1 MLFKVFGIRPVNF
14 TDSSSGNQIT
24 GTTLYL
30 GSRNEYVTGME
41 TSKVFVKNS
50 IDCSKFRVNDV
61 INVSFNQYG
70 KIDSIEKATQEL

>member
-14 TDSSSGNQIT
+14 TDSSSGNLIT

-30 GSRNEYVTGME
+30 GCKNDYVTGME

-50 IDCSKFRVNDV
+50 IDCSKLKVNDMV
-61 INVSFNQYG
+61 NINYNQYG
-70 KIDSIEKATQEL
+70 KVDSLSLVENK